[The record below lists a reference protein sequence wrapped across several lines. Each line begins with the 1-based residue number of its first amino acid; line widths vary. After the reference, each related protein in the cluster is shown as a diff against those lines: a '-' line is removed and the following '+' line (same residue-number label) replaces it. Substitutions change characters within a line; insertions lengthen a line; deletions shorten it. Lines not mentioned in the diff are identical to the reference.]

1 MVSIKNTQS
10 NNIFSD
16 YGKYYDLLY
25 ADKNY
30 EAEIDYILTLLSE
43 HKIKGGVLLELGS
56 GTGRH
61 ANLLAKNGYDVV
73 GVEKSEEMIEQAQK
87 NEKCT
92 FLLGDILDIKLETR
106 FDAALS
112 LFHVVSYLTSNEQ
125 ISQLFQNTSLHL
137 RAGGLFIFDVWFT
150 PSVAF
155 HRPEVRVKRMAD
167 NEVEI
172 TRIAAPNILE
182 NENIVEVNYTI
193 FSRNKHTGSITS
205 FEELHPMRHF
215 STPEILLLARAHGF
229 ELLRSEEFLTGKA
242 PSKDTWG
249 VCYVLQ
255 KVA

>member
-1 MVSIKNTQS
+1 MTKDGAMQTEVFASYSQ
-10 NNIFSD
+10 
-16 YGKYYDLLY
+16 YYDLLY

-30 EAEIDYILTLLSE
+30 IAETKYVEELLLDYGISSGA
-43 HKIKGGVLLELGS
+43 ILELGS
-56 GTGRH
+56 GTGKH
-61 ANLLAKNGYDVV
+61 ANLLAENGYDIT
-73 GVEKSEEMIEQAQK
+73 GVERSGEMIEKAQK